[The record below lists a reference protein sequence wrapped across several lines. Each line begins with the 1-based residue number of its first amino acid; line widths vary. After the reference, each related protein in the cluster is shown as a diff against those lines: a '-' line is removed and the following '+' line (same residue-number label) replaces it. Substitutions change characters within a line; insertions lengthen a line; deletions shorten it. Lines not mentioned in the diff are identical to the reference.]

1 MRHIR
6 PKFSLQSYGV
16 PLRSKYPDSEML
28 FQKQNI
34 SRDLQN
40 MMRKLYF
47 IDPDQKKFEF
57 HFSIIRLPMEKK
69 KFEVENSMTSR
80 IEKRVECKKKIRSRD
95 FKSRLREDAD
105 QLPITVCGFILI
117 DCLQLEM
124 AARWLPNT
132 EEFFFSLAR
141 LIESSENSSI
151 QLHMT
156 TQNSCFDALTST
168 RERLQPY

>member
-1 MRHIR
+1 METLYKTFKQTTGTMI
-6 PKFSLQSYGV
+6 PLVYGV

-57 HFSIIRLPMEKK
+57 HFSIIRLPMGKK

-80 IEKRVECKKKIRSRD
+80 IEKRVECKKKFEVEI
-95 FKSRLREDAD
+95 
-105 QLPITVCGFILI
+105 
-117 DCLQLEM
+117 
-124 AARWLPNT
+124 ARG
-132 EEFFFSLAR
+132 R
-141 LIESSENSSI
+141 
-151 QLHMT
+151 
-156 TQNSCFDALTST
+156 
-168 RERLQPY
+168 

>member
-1 MRHIR
+1 MDRWTFFADVV
-6 PKFSLQSYGV
+6 KYGV

-80 IEKRVECKKKIRSRD
+80 IEKRVECKKKNS
-95 FKSRLREDAD
+95 KSR
-105 QLPITVCGFILI
+105 F
-117 DCLQLEM
+117 
-124 AARWLPNT
+124 
-132 EEFFFSLAR
+132 
-141 LIESSENSSI
+141 
-151 QLHMT
+151 
-156 TQNSCFDALTST
+156 
-168 RERLQPY
+168 

>member
-1 MRHIR
+1 MMALFYYQDQTALSKCFVIHICLL
-6 PKFSLQSYGV
+6 SWEYGV

-80 IEKRVECKKKIRSRD
+80 IEKRVECKKKNS
-95 FKSRLREDAD
+95 KSR
-105 QLPITVCGFILI
+105 F
-117 DCLQLEM
+117 
-124 AARWLPNT
+124 
-132 EEFFFSLAR
+132 
-141 LIESSENSSI
+141 
-151 QLHMT
+151 
-156 TQNSCFDALTST
+156 
-168 RERLQPY
+168 

>member
-1 MRHIR
+1 MAVTWSRTIKQTQELPHYSQR
-6 PKFSLQSYGV
+6 VGYGV

-69 KFEVENSMTSR
+69 NSRS
-80 IEKRVECKKKIRSRD
+80 KIR
-95 FKSRLREDAD
+95 
-105 QLPITVCGFILI
+105 
-117 DCLQLEM
+117 
-124 AARWLPNT
+124 
-132 EEFFFSLAR
+132 
-141 LIESSENSSI
+141 
-151 QLHMT
+151 
-156 TQNSCFDALTST
+156 
-168 RERLQPY
+168 

>member
-1 MRHIR
+1 MFHILNCGFEI
-6 PKFSLQSYGV
+6 KEAMYGV

-69 KFEVENSMTSR
+69 NSRS
-80 IEKRVECKKKIRSRD
+80 KIR
-95 FKSRLREDAD
+95 
-105 QLPITVCGFILI
+105 
-117 DCLQLEM
+117 
-124 AARWLPNT
+124 
-132 EEFFFSLAR
+132 
-141 LIESSENSSI
+141 
-151 QLHMT
+151 
-156 TQNSCFDALTST
+156 
-168 RERLQPY
+168 

>member
-1 MRHIR
+1 MNLIVALFLSEIKRC
-6 PKFSLQSYGV
+6 SCCLAVLDTYGV

-80 IEKRVECKKKIRSRD
+80 IEKRVECKKNNS
-95 FKSRLREDAD
+95 KSR
-105 QLPITVCGFILI
+105 F
-117 DCLQLEM
+117 
-124 AARWLPNT
+124 
-132 EEFFFSLAR
+132 
-141 LIESSENSSI
+141 
-151 QLHMT
+151 
-156 TQNSCFDALTST
+156 
-168 RERLQPY
+168 